1 MRDEMRMKIRPKGE
15 LYIQSCAQIDFD
27 FRFRSFLRQ
36 TSIFIQHYSPTLAS
50 VTLIIDSM
58 APLLRVLILLLSS
71 AVLVYPFSS
80 CQLSCSSNSKGYH
93 HHYHH
98 LCTSHVKKIIT
109 SSYHTDHQ
117 YGCSPRDG
125 SLFPL
130 FAADNSEEASDSDL
144 LPIEDTDS
152 TSSTDEIDDAKSN
165 DVDVAL
171 PSPPKYLASGY
182 KLATIT
188 SILSG
193 LLLLVNIGTISSIS
207 TSSSS
212 ILSYTSKDIAMQPKI
227 QNLVPKYVAGALG
240 YLFLSSGVC
249 NILSNCI
256 SNNTN
261 KLYTSNTYRRLNL
274 GILFFGMS
282 GLFTFPAEAVLL
294 LSSTSSTGINN
305 NVMMGGI
312 TALLTMQVTKFI
324 TTFTSLIG
332 WENSV
337 GGFGTTCNERMKNIS
352 KEMYKGLKQV
362 RNDYAVTDERPATF
376 YRTFW
381 IFITINNILFNIP
394 ELVFNVQQ
402 NGGLLGGGL
411 FSLPVSI
418 TLSSIG
424 RLGMLS
430 FILYVLKDAAERKEL
445 ESKTFIILNMIV
457 GLWAFGVGIAQGLVN
472 STPTNPFDIKRAADK
487 FLFGVLFFN
496 NGVLSLLSK
505 IGMISKRDEPID
517 SDNPPLRIGF

>member
-1 MRDEMRMKIRPKGE
+1 MAGFDRCLCDMLKRGSFVAKSKASGIYRPLKIPR
-15 LYIQSCAQIDFD
+15 IFIS
-27 FRFRSFLRQ
+27 SFLRQ
-36 TSIFIQHYSPTLAS
+36 NNLQSD
-50 VTLIIDSM
+50 LIKLYCLLPPPLPPNM
-58 APLLRVLILLLSS
+58 APPLLVLIPLLLSL

-80 CQLSCSSNSKGYH
+80 CQLSCSSCCCKGYH
-93 HHYHH
+93 HHTH
-98 LCTSHVKKIIT
+98 LCTSYVKKIT
-109 SSYHTDHQ
+109 TTSYHINHQ
-117 YGCSPRDG
+117 YGCSIPRDS

-130 FAADNSEEASDSDL
+130 FATDNSGETSDSD

-152 TSSTDEIDDAKSN
+152 TSNSDIDDAKSN
-165 DVDVAL
+165 DIAL
-171 PSPPKYLASGY
+171 SPPKYLSSGY

-188 SILSG
+188 STLSG

-207 TSSSS
+207 MSSSS
-212 ILSYTSKDIAMQPKI
+212 VLSSTKI